1 MLPNVGVLVQ
11 LLDWVFNS
19 CLMVL
24 TNLKTLF
31 VAVCA
36 FEYGEEAE
44 AALLRLLGFNL
55 PITVGNESLE

>member
-1 MLPNVGVLVQ
+1 
-11 LLDWVFNS
+11 
-19 CLMVL
+19 MVP

-36 FEYGEEAE
+36 FEYGEAAE

-55 PITVGNESLE
+55 PIAIEVKSRGRGAQPLEHQIF